1 MVYKVIDRYILR
13 TSSIS
18 RNIKII
24 TNCICKESR
33 TANVDLV
40 LLILHS
46 FVSKI
51 QCFSLRTFTW
61 TILIYLILLRI
72 LVNHYSASSWF
83 FFFSNDVIKFQTC
96 DTNLPSLYC
105 RIEGHTS
112 FIVIFTRK
120 VHVEHRFNIQDA
132 L

>member
-13 TSSIS
+13 ISSIS

-24 TNCICKESR
+24 TKCICKELR

-61 TILIYLILLRI
+61 KILIYLTLLRI

-120 VHVEHRFNIQDA
+120 VEHRFNIQDA

>member
-13 TSSIS
+13 ISSIS

-24 TNCICKESR
+24 TKCICKELR
-33 TANVDLV
+33 TANVDPV
-40 LLILHS
+40 LLILHL
-46 FVSKI
+46 FVSKM

-61 TILIYLILLRI
+61 TILIYLTLLRI
-72 LVNHYSASSWF
+72 LVNHYSASSWVF
-83 FFFSNDVIKFQTC
+83 FFNVIKFQTC

-120 VHVEHRFNIQDA
+120 VEHRFNIQDA